1 MIKYITKKLFQDD
14 FEKASISEIIEYC
27 SDKLELCID
36 IETTSKKIKHTTKYE
51 GGLDP
56 YLSEIIMFQ
65 IGDHLHQFILDVR
78 DFNLQELKPLIDF
91 LDKNEHCL
99 FIIHNAKFECK
110 FLKKHW
116 NVNLIKIWDTM
127 LAERI
132 LYNGLG
138 YSNSLKSLIERYFNI
153 KGTETELFDDTED
166 ELSDEDYDEISSFLN
181 IDNVKEKKIDKS
193 IRSEFVHWGMEK
205 PFTEAQINYGA
216 DDIIFPFQIKKLQEK
231 GRTLH
236 DGFEYKPLR
245 NILFQSSLTR
255 ILANMELRGVKVN
268 VLGWIEL
275 YENNKKIQIE
285 RRNKLNNWILKYYKE
300 YCRYDMFNP
309 DGVCVLDWDSPK
321 EIVKF
326 TKRLGICPKGF
337 SKQTKRIEYTVGA
350 KEVYLLLSNKNKENF
365 ILGEEVDI
373 LDKNDFDNFWLSFLF
388 YKKALQLVNSF
399 GIDWIKENVH
409 PITKRVHTNFLQL
422 MNTGRMS
429 SINPNCQNLPNSKS
443 YRSLFITDLDKD
455 VYACD
460 FSTQEF
466 RVFAHI
472 SNNESLIDFFNKD
485 GSDIHSEVATKMFRV
500 IENNPSLVIT
510 KKDKDK
516 RSKAKST
523 GFKIIFGGQGSTLAK
538 DFGVSNE
545 EGNLFYDAFLDG
557 FPGMRDFFEKT
568 KKEAVKKGYFTI
580 DIWGGS
586 LYFYPHFNK
595 IQELQKKA
603 MSYFPEKYKNLSKEE
618 RKIVKDKIYAD
629 NPEVKK
635 IWKEWGAL
643 KSELERKALNYSIQ
657 GSSSIMSKICM
668 YIMEKDNFDLDEGL
682 LLFVHD
688 EGILEYKKNNN
699 KEEFIKDCFSKSGNY
714 VTPSVPISGDLAIG
728 SYWIH

>member
-1 MIKYITKKLFQDD
+1 
-14 FEKASISEIIEYC
+14 
-27 SDKLELCID
+27 
-36 IETTSKKIKHTTKYE
+36 
-51 GGLDP
+51 
-56 YLSEIIMFQ
+56 
-65 IGDHLHQFILDVR
+65 
-78 DFNLQELKPLIDF
+78 
-91 LDKNEHCL
+91 
-99 FIIHNAKFECK
+99 
-110 FLKKHW
+110 
-116 NVNLIKIWDTM
+116 
-127 LAERI
+127 
-132 LYNGLG
+132 
-138 YSNSLKSLIERYFNI
+138 
-153 KGTETELFDDTED
+153 
-166 ELSDEDYDEISSFLN
+166 
-181 IDNVKEKKIDKS
+181 
-193 IRSEFVHWGMEK
+193 
-205 PFTEAQINYGA
+205 
-216 DDIIFPFQIKKLQEK
+216 
-231 GRTLH
+231 
-236 DGFEYKPLR
+236 
-245 NILFQSSLTR
+245 
-255 ILANMELRGVKVN
+255 
-268 VLGWIEL
+268 
-275 YENNKKIQIE
+275 
-285 RRNKLNNWILKYYKE
+285 
-300 YCRYDMFNP
+300 
-309 DGVCVLDWDSPK
+309 
-321 EIVKF
+321 
-326 TKRLGICPKGF
+326 
-337 SKQTKRIEYTVGA
+337 
-350 KEVYLLLSNKNKENF
+350 
-365 ILGEEVDI
+365 
-373 LDKNDFDNFWLSFLF
+373 
-388 YKKALQLVNSF
+388 
-399 GIDWIKENVH
+399 
-409 PITKRVHTNFLQL
+409 

-443 YRSLFITDLDKD
+443 YRSLFITDSDKD

-603 MSYFPEKYKNLSKEE
+603 MSYFPENYKNLSKEE
-618 RKIVKDKIYAD
+618 RKIVKDKIYTD

-668 YIMEKDNFDLDEGL
+668 YFMEKDNFDLDEGL

-688 EGILEYKKNNN
+688 EGILEYKKSNN
-699 KEEFIKDCFSKSGNY
+699 KEEFIKNCFSKSGSY